1 MTAELTAEEV
11 VTKLLTS
18 NQILKPTKKNLY
30 ISNPVSNLGE
40 FLINNPE
47 ENSLEDFVIEILK
60 EPPENERYSFIKG
73 SWKYQ

>member
-18 NQILKPTKKNLY
+18 NQILKPSNNYYFTK
-30 ISNPVSNLGE
+30 PVSNLGE
-40 FLINNPE
+40 YLINNPE
-47 ENSLEDFVIEILK
+47 EDSLEDFDIEILK